1 MSDSQS
7 SLNATIALAFIFV
20 FRMLGLFMILPVF
33 AVYAQTLTGT
43 SPGLLGLALG
53 IYGLTQGLFQL
64 PFGAISDRLGRKQV
78 IAAGLVVFIIG
89 SIIAALSSSIEG
101 VILGRALQGIGAV
114 GSTIMALVADLTRVE
129 HRTRAMAILGVSIGF
144 TFTLAMILGPLL
156 NAWISVPGIFW
167 LTALMGAI
175 SLLILYIAVPT
186 PATKNLIREP
196 FTVCLQTVFKEAN
209 LWKLNFGIFCLHA
222 ILTASFV
229 AIPILLADQLH
240 IPSQHQWYIY
250 LGVLIVSFVLMMA
263 FISIGERRG
272 YYRGLQLGAIGGLV
286 LAELL
291 LWALPTSL
299 FSLLICMTLF
309 FTAFN
314 LLEASLPSL
323 VSKLVPMERRGM
335 AMGVYSSCQFLG
347 IFAGG
352 SLAGWVFGMWKMDGV
367 LLLAAGIGCIWL
379 LAALWMPAVKQDN
392 EQKLTQ

>member
-1 MSDSQS
+1 
-7 SLNATIALAFIFV
+7 
-20 FRMLGLFMILPVF
+20 
-33 AVYAQTLTGT
+33 
-43 SPGLLGLALG
+43 
-53 IYGLTQGLFQL
+53 
-64 PFGAISDRLGRKQV
+64 
-78 IAAGLVVFIIG
+78 
-89 SIIAALSSSIEG
+89 
-101 VILGRALQGIGAV
+101 
-114 GSTIMALVADLTRVE
+114 
-129 HRTRAMAILGVSIGF
+129 
-144 TFTLAMILGPLL
+144 
-156 NAWISVPGIFW
+156 
-167 LTALMGAI
+167 MGAI